1 MDKKQAAERLS
12 QLREQIEY
20 HNTRYHLFDEPEI
33 EDYEYDALNREL
45 KALEAE
51 FPELVT
57 ADSPTQ
63 KVGAKTAGIMNSFAE
78 VEHTVQMASLQ
89 DVFSTD
95 DVRDFDNKTKER
107 LPDVLYV
114 VEPKIDGLSVS
125 LEYRNGEFFRG
136 STRGDGFVG
145 EDVTENLRTIRTVP
159 KKLNQPI
166 PYIEVRGEVYM
177 SRDSFDKV
185 IARQEINGE
194 KPFKNPRNAA
204 AGSLRQKD
212 PRITAQRM
220 LDIMVF
226 NIQQVEGAEIT
237 SHRQSL
243 QFLSELGFAT
253 IPIDE
258 PTDSIETII
267 DRIEKIG
274 DKRGEYPFNIDG
286 AVVKVDNFTEREN
299 LGSTAKYPKWAVA
312 YKYPPEEKP
321 TKLLDIEI
329 NVGRTGVLTPTAVF
343 EPIQLAGTTVSRA
356 VLHNQDFID
365 QKEIAIG
372 DTIVVRKAGEIIP
385 EVVSV
390 AEHCGGEVYRIP
402 DICPSCGHE
411 TVRDGD
417 DAAIRCPNIACPAQL
432 LRNLIHFASR
442 DAMDI
447 EGLGEANVE
456 MLVNEGLI
464 KNQADIFRLRA
475 IDLVELERMGEKSA
489 SNLISAIEKS
499 KENDLSRLIFGL
511 GIRNIGQKAAQLIS
525 RRFGSMDALMKATH
539 EEITAIDTI
548 GDVMAKSICEFFA
561 ADENIELINELKEL
575 GVNMENKQAP
585 VSEKLAGL
593 TFVLTGTL
601 PTLSRNE
608 ATAMLTAQGAK
619 VAGSVSKKTS
629 YVVAGEDAGSK
640 LTKAQSLGVSVITEQ
655 EMLDMLS
662 AD

>member
-1 MDKKQAAERLS
+1 
-12 QLREQIEY
+12 
-20 HNTRYHLFDEPEI
+20 
-33 EDYEYDALNREL
+33 
-45 KALEAE
+45 
-51 FPELVT
+51 
-57 ADSPTQ
+57 
-63 KVGAKTAGIMNSFAE
+63 
-78 VEHTVQMASLQ
+78 
-89 DVFSTD
+89 
-95 DVRDFDNKTKER
+95 
-107 LPDVLYV
+107 
-114 VEPKIDGLSVS
+114 
-125 LEYRNGEFFRG
+125 
-136 STRGDGFVG
+136 
-145 EDVTENLRTIRTVP
+145 
-159 KKLNQPI
+159 
-166 PYIEVRGEVYM
+166 
-177 SRDSFDKV
+177 
-185 IARQEINGE
+185 E

-258 PTDSIETII
+258 PTNSIETII
-267 DRIEKIG
+267 ERIEKIG

-286 AVVKVDNFTEREN
+286 AVVKVNDFTQREN

-390 AEHCGGEVYRIP
+390 SEHCGGEVYRIP
-402 DICPSCGHE
+402 SICPSCGEE

-432 LRNLIHFASR
+432 LRNLIHFSSR

-464 KNQADIFRLRA
+464 KNQADIYRLRA

-489 SNLISAIEKS
+489 ANLISAIEKS

-525 RRFGSMDALMKATH
+525 RRFGNMDALMKATH

-561 ADENIELINELKEL
+561 ADENIELINELKAL